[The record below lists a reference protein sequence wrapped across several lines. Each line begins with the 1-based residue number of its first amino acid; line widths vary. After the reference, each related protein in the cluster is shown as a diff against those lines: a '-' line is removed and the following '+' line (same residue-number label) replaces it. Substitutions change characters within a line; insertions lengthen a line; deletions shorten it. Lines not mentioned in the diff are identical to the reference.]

1 MTDLCAI
8 KGIGPRRAELFSEL
22 GICCAEDLLTFY
34 PIGYQDD
41 TSVQPCAELEDG
53 ADACVRVTIVSAPT
67 IFYQKGLYIVTAKAE
82 DASGRILLRWY
93 NQSYRL
99 HACQAG
105 DKLYAFGRVKKS
117 CGTVLINPTVYRE
130 ARGIRPVYAVKKP
143 LTQRAVYDAV
153 ADALLQCPV
162 DEYLCCSIRVRYGL
176 PEWRDTL
183 RTIHQPTDLSGLRR
197 AQTRIAFDRALLYL
211 LAVSEQ
217 REIRRR
223 SAGQAFR
230 TGELLTEFLGNVS
243 FRPTDAQMRVLGE
256 VERDMGALSP
266 MNRLIQGD
274 VGSGKT
280 LIAAYALYV
289 CAKNGYQGV
298 LLAPTEILARQHFA
312 ALSKIFGSDCCLFV
326 GGMPQTERSAAL
338 ERLRNGSAHVIIGT
352 HALLQDPVRFCCL
365 RLVVTDEQHRFGVQQ
380 RALIQQKGIRP
391 DTLVMSATPIPRTLS
406 LILYGDL
413 DLSVIDQMP
422 EGRKPVLTHL
432 VGASRRRA
440 LYEYLDRDAK
450 AGRQSFIICPLID
463 ASEGMEGLS
472 VEEISAEAGSIMRN
486 ARIGVLHGR
495 MHEEDKLRIMSSFVS
510 GEIDVLVATTV
521 VEVGVHVPCACNMVI
536 EGAERY
542 GLATLHQ
549 LRGRVGR
556 GSEQAHCFL
565 LPHLSGG
572 GVMARLD
579 TLIQT
584 NDGFQIAKMD
594 LELRGTGELFGLR
607 QHGQNQMMT
616 LLQGDAENDIL
627 SMAREAAAEI
637 LAVPSCENNLTMDR
651 VHALYDTVS
660 GIAMN

>member
-8 KGIGPRRAELFSEL
+8 KGIGPRRAQLFAEL
-22 GICCAEDLLTFY
+22 GIRCVEDLLSFY

-41 TSVQPCAELEDG
+41 TSVQRCADLEDG
-53 ADACVRVTIVSAPT
+53 TQACVQVTVVSCPT

-82 DASGRILLRWY
+82 DASGHILLRWY

-105 DKLYAFGRVKKS
+105 DVVYAFGRVKRS
-117 CGTVLINPTVYRE
+117 RGTVLINPIVYRE
-130 ARGIRPVYAVKKP
+130 AQGIRPIYAIKKP
-143 LTQRAVYDAV
+143 LTQRAVCDAM
-153 ADALLQCPV
+153 ADALLHCPI
-162 DEYLCCSIRVRYGL
+162 DEYLGSEIRSRYDL
-176 PEWRDTL
+176 PEMSDTL
-183 RTIHQPTDLSGLRR
+183 RAIHQPSDLAGLRR
-197 AQTRIAFDRALLYL
+197 AQMRLAFDRALFYL

-217 REIRRR
+217 KEKLRR
-223 SAGQAFR
+223 SGGQAFL
-230 TGELLTEFLGNVS
+230 TKGLLPAFLVTVP
-243 FRPTDAQMRVLGE
+243 FAPTDAQMRVLAD
-256 VERDMGALSP
+256 VDRDMSDQSP

-289 CAKNGYQGV
+289 CAKNGCQGV
-298 LLAPTEILARQHFA
+298 LLAPTEILARQHFDT
-312 ALSKIFGSDCCLFV
+312 LSKFFGDDCCLIC
-326 GGMPQTERSAAL
+326 GGMSHKERTAAL
-338 ERLRNGSAHVIIGT
+338 NRLENGSAHVIIGT
-352 HALLQDPVRFCCL
+352 HALLQDAVRFSSL
-365 RLVVTDEQHRFGVQQ
+365 RLVVTDEQHRFGVEQ
-380 RALIQQKGIRP
+380 RALIQQKGLRP

-422 EGRKPVLTHL
+422 KGRKPVMTHL
-432 VGASRRRA
+432 VGASRREA

-472 VEEISAEAGSIMRN
+472 VEEISADAGRMMKS

-495 MHEEDKLRIMSSFVS
+495 MREDDKLRVMNAFVT
-510 GEIDVLVATTV
+510 GEIDVLVSTTV
-521 VEVGVHVPCACNMVI
+521 VEVGVHVPHACNMVI
-536 EGAERY
+536 EGADRY

-556 GSEQAHCFL
+556 GLEQAHCFL
-565 LPHLSGG
+565 LPHQSGS

-584 NDGFQIAKMD
+584 NDGFEIAKTD
-594 LELRGTGELFGLR
+594 LALRGTGELFGLR
-607 QHGQNQMMT
+607 QHGQDQMIMALHDDT
-616 LLQGDAENDIL
+616 SNDIL
-627 SMAREAAAEI
+627 RMARSAAADI
-637 LAVPSCENNLTMDR
+637 LALPNMENNLTMEH
-651 VHALYDTVS
+651 VHALYDSMV